1 VTRFGWLLATSL
13 RGLRA
18 RWVLSL
24 GSLLLTVIAICSAVV
39 GPSYQQNAAN
49 SFVISQLRAQPLVN
63 TGLTYDYHPTASE
76 TTDQAIARALD
87 ETSRESGTAY
97 RPGHAILWQ
106 PLPPTSLP
114 HADGEEVP
122 TLLSVPGACT
132 HVALQG
138 RCPTNPGE
146 IAVLASD
153 ATIYALHLGSRLNP
167 YGDTTPFTVVGIYRA
182 RDKPGDFAFW
192 FGSQKLQSVPGR
204 LLPNAGGSK
213 TPARPAPWFTSQAT
227 IELRSDPWYVTV
239 DQMLDA
245 PPTLT
250 PDQVRVVAARVRA
263 IGAADEH
270 HTLLSGLTLET
281 GNSMPTVAHQLLDRR
296 GVTRSTVE
304 PAVLSLI
311 LVALVLLSRLLSASM
326 TLRRGELALASLRG
340 YGRKQLW
347 FLGMLEPLLILTVA
361 TPLGVVLGYVAAR
374 TLAHRWLVPHLPVP
388 FLLASALAV
397 VGVVVVTAVVAAVVV
412 RDAVSEPLSAQ
423 IAGVRRPG
431 KAGRFVIV
439 LRLALVALAA
449 AALVTAASRH
459 HPTNPDA
466 TDLALPILLA
476 VASGLLVGLLV
487 LGVAGVWVRWSARRR
502 AMSSYVASRT
512 VRRRREGT
520 MVILPVTAALTVAVF
535 AVGVSL
541 AASTWRA
548 STAATEVG
556 APMSY
561 STSLSLTRAVG
572 LTHELDPKGQWLMA
586 AGQDF
591 PNADE
596 VYSIPQPRVIVDATR
611 LARVASWPTQWTPGR
626 SAAEVAREIGP
637 RRPPVLLTGTSLSM
651 TLDNQVKGDY
661 HQLGVLVTVLDDT
674 GTLRDIPVGPFPA
687 RESTRTAHL
696 KGCSAGCQVETIS
709 FGGPSALVE
718 AMNGTATISAF
729 TVDGKQVP
737 GTLDTP
743 WRAQAPLI
751 GSSTTATR
759 KVVLRQGRLVM
770 TFVSHGPESYAGIS
784 PTDFPAAIPVLFGR
798 LAQQERDLPTAVS
811 GKFRVSPA
819 GAPAESVPFRG
830 PSGTLIDFTAF
841 IRNTGQ
847 SNSDTLVYIW
857 ARADTPRRIL
867 NELSGAGLS
876 NPATEAGTKHVLDQD
891 AFALALRLY
900 VVVTA
905 LVILLALA
913 GLAANLAV
921 QLPARRRD
929 AASLRV
935 VGVKRRSV
943 MIGVVAEFVVVLG
956 AAALAGVAA
965 GGVAQYVVV
974 RTVTLGFV
982 DSSLVPRV
990 VPSFDVGSAV
1000 VLSGLVLVGL
1010 VVAASG
1016 FAFLTVRGARTSS
1029 LRENAR

>member
-1 VTRFGWLLATSL
+1 MTRFRWLLATSL

-18 RWVLSL
+18 RWVLSV
-24 GSLLLTVIAICSAVV
+24 GSLLLTVIAISSAVV

-49 SFVISQLRAQPLVN
+49 SFVIAQLRAQPFIN
-63 TGLTYDYHPTASE
+63 TGLTYDYNPAGTE
-76 TTDQAIARALD
+76 DIDQAITSAL
-87 ETSRESGTAY
+87 EKTTSESGTGY
-97 RPGHAILWQ
+97 LPGHTFVWQ
-106 PLPPTSLP
+106 TLAEVPLPGAAAT
-114 HADGEEVP
+114 AVP
-122 TLLSVPGACT
+122 RLVSVPGACD
-132 HVALQG
+132 HVHLVG
-138 RCPTNPGE
+138 HCPTNPDE
-146 IAVLASD
+146 IALLRADADTYGVKVGSTFNPYSD
-153 ATIYALHLGSRLNP
+153 AK
-167 YGDTTPFTVVGIYRA
+167 PFHVVGIYTPSDSDA
-182 RDKPGDFAFW
+182 DDEFW
-192 FGSQKLQSVPGR
+192 GGSQRLQSAPGAM
-204 LLPNAGGSK
+204 LPRPI
-213 TPARPAPWFTSQAT
+213 PAHPAPWIATQAG
-227 IELRSDPWYVTV
+227 IALRSDPWYIGV
-239 DQMLDA
+239 DQRLA
-245 PPTLT
+245 TPPGLT
-250 PDQVRVVAARVRA
+250 SEQLRIVAARVKA
-263 IGAADEH
+263 IGRANEH
-270 HTLLSGLTLET
+270 DGLLTGLSLEPGNTLVDT
-281 GNSMPTVAHQLLDRR
+281 AHQLIDRR
-296 GVTRSTVE
+296 GVSRSTVE

-347 FLGMLEPLLILTVA
+347 FLGMLEPLLILA
-361 TPLGVVLGYVAAR
+361 ISIPLGVAFGYVATR
-374 TLAHRWLVPHLPVP
+374 VLAHEWLVPDLPVP
-388 FLLASALAV
+388 FLLGSALAV
-397 VGVVVVTAVVAAVVV
+397 VGVVVVTALVAAVVV

-423 IAGVRRPG
+423 IAGVRRPT
-431 KAGRFVIV
+431 KAGRAVIV

-449 AALVTAASRH
+449 AALVTAASRD
-459 HPTNPDA
+459 HPDKPDA

-476 VASGLLVGLLV
+476 VAAGLLVGLLV
-487 LGVAGVWVRWSARRR
+487 LGISGLWVRWSGRRR
-502 AMSSYVASRT
+502 ALSSYVASRT

-548 STAATEVG
+548 SAAATQVG
-556 APMSY
+556 APLSY
-561 STSLSLTRAVG
+561 ETKLSLTRAVG
-572 LTHELDPKGQWLMA
+572 LTHELDPKGRWLMA

-596 VYSIPQPRVIVDATR
+596 VSSTPLPRVIVDATR
-611 LARVASWPTQWTPGR
+611 LARVASWPAQWTPGR
-626 SAAEVAREIGP
+626 SAADIAREIGP
-637 RRPPVLLTGTSLSM
+637 RRPPVVFSGRSLSM
-651 TLDNQVKGDY
+651 TVDNQVQGDY
-661 HQLGVLVTVLDDT
+661 RQLGLTITVLDDQ
-674 GTLRDIPVGPFPA
+674 GILRDVAVGPFPQGQ
-687 RESTRTAHL
+687 STQTTRVKACETR
-696 KGCSAGCQVETIS
+696 CQVETIS

-718 AMNGTATISAF
+718 AMQGTATISAF

-737 GTLDTP
+737 GILDTP
-743 WRAQAPLI
+743 WRPQAPQILN
-751 GSSTTATR
+751 TAPATK
-759 KVVLRQGRLVM
+759 KVVLRQGQQVV
-770 TFVSHGPESYAGIS
+770 TFDSRSPESYAGIG
-784 PTDFPAAIPVLFGR
+784 PTDIPAVVPVLYGR
-798 LAQQERDLPTAVS
+798 LAPEYKQLPTGTS
-811 GKFRVSPA
+811 GLFRVTPA
-819 GAPAESVPFRG
+819 GAPAESLPFRG

-841 IRNTGQ
+841 IRSASQ
-847 SNSDTLVYIW
+847 MNSDTLVYVW
-857 ARADTPRRIL
+857 ARADTPPRIL
-867 NELSGAGLS
+867 GQLSAAGLS
-876 NPATEAGTKHVLDQD
+876 NPVSEVETKHVLDQD

-943 MIGVVAEFVVVLG
+943 MVGVVAEFVVVLG

-982 DSSLVPRV
+982 DTTLVPRV

-1000 VLSGLVLVGL
+1000 VLSGAVLVGL
-1010 VVAASG
+1010 VIAASG